1 MNRTRNSE
9 NVVFH
14 CCERFGSKH
23 VFKYYTHTHT
33 MIFPTKCFKLGVKKK
48 PLHWRE
54 GKLNYIQSTVA
65 WRAVNA
71 ICSANLRLP

>member
-1 MNRTRNSE
+1 MLFFTAASVLEANMYSNTTHARTHAHNDLSYQ
-9 NVVFH
+9 VLQA
-14 CCERFGSKH
+14 GSK
-23 VFKYYTHTHT
+23 
-33 MIFPTKCFKLGVKKK
+33 KKT
-48 PLHWRE
+48 LHWRE